1 MSATYLSGLITLG
14 LLILGAAACGGG
26 SRDANSLSVLAVSP
40 ARDSASAVITASV
53 SATFDRAM
61 DASTIDTTTFVVTGP
76 SGDLTGTVRYDTD
89 TDTAIFDPASE
100 LEVGESYTA
109 SIART
114 VRDTLGRMLSEAVI
128 WPFRTGERI
137 VRVSVNADGVEA
149 DGCSFDPSVSESGG
163 IVTFESFAS
172 NLVDGDAAEL
182 PDVMRK
188 DTQTGDVTLVTTDE
202 NGAPADRAAPSL
214 PPCSPITGGNLFPT
228 QFNADLSA
236 DGRYVVFQSNDPD
249 LIVGGGNGFTHVF
262 VKDTQTGALTLVS
275 ADATGLQGN
284 GDSNNPSISSDGL
297 FVAFDSAATN
307 LLDAGPGDDNNGV
320 RDVFRKDRETGA
332 IALVSVAND
341 GLTQGNGEST
351 DPDIRADGSVV
362 VFESLASNLLDVGG
376 DTNLRRDIYRRNI
389 DAGTTLLVSV
399 AADGQQANED
409 SFAPSITEDGLLV
422 AFHSRATTLSVIPT
436 FGGSSQVFLKDM
448 ALAFRT
454 VTLVSVAED
463 GSTQGNGDSQRAS
476 ISADGRFVA
485 FDSVADNL
493 VPGDTLGVND
503 VFVKVVATDE
513 ITRVSVAEDGLT
525 QGDAA
530 SLNASISASGRYV
543 GFESEAS
550 NLVLNDSNG
559 LRDVFRAFNG
569 FF

>member
-1 MSATYLSGLITLG
+1 MSATSLSGLITVG

-26 SRDANSLSVLAVSP
+26 SRDVNSPSVLAVSP

-53 SATFDRAM
+53 SAIFDRAM

-109 SIART
+109 SIAGT
-114 VRDTLGRMLSEAVI
+114 VRDTLRQPLGADVI
-128 WPFRTGERI
+128 WPFRTGGHI
-137 VRVSVNADGVEA
+137 VRVSVNADGIEV
-149 DGCSFDPSVSESGG
+149 DGCSFDPSISESGG
-163 IVTFESFAS
+163 IVTFESLAS
-172 NLVDGDAAEL
+172 DLVDGDAAGL

-188 DTQTGDVTLVTTDE
+188 DTQTGDVMLVTTDE
-202 NGAPADRAAPSL
+202 NGTPADSTASSS
-214 PPCSPITGGNLFPT
+214 PPCSPITGDNPFPT

-236 DGRYVVFQSNDPD
+236 DGRYVAFQSNDPD
-249 LIVGGGNGFTHVF
+249 LIVGGGNGFTQVF
-262 VKDTQTGALTLVS
+262 VKDTLTGTLTLVS

-284 GDSNNPSISSDGL
+284 GDSNNPSISSDGR
-297 FVAFDSAATN
+297 FVAFDSTATN
-307 LLDAGPGDDNNGV
+307 LLDAGPGNDSNGV
-320 RDVFRKDRETGA
+320 RDVFRKDREAGA
-332 IALVSVAND
+332 IVLVSVAD
-341 GLTQGNGEST
+341 DDVTQGNGEST
-351 DPDIRADGSVV
+351 HPDIRADGSVV
-362 VFESLASNLLDVGG
+362 VFESLASNLLGVGG
-376 DTNLRRDIYRRNI
+376 DTNRRQDIYRRNI
-389 DAGTTLLVSV
+389 DAGTTLLVSI

-409 SFAPSITEDGLLV
+409 SFAPSLTEDGLLV

-448 ALAFRT
+448 APAFRT

-463 GSTQGNGDSQRAS
+463 GSTQGNSDSQRAS

-485 FDSVADNL
+485 FDSAADNL

-503 VFVKVVATDE
+503 VFVKVVGTDE
-513 ITRVSVAEDGLT
+513 IILVSVAEDGLT

-530 SLNASISASGRYV
+530 SLNASISADGRYV